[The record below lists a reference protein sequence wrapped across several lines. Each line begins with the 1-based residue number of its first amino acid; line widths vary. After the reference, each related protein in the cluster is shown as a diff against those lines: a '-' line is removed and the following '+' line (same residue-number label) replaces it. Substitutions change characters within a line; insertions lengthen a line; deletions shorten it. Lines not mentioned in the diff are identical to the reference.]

1 MHCLTP
7 FGYFR
12 KEADPAVPVKK
23 LRDAITRQVAKQAKQ
38 VAGGGAGAGGRRGGS
53 SAGKSGP
60 VVSQRT
66 MQQIILSTHFDTKDI
81 SAKNL
86 MRPAGEV
93 LASGAVVFVRASGTH
108 PGSFQSTPLPEQGG
122 RGAQRGDSSKRAA
135 RGVASTASS
144 SSASSTRVDSLSDL
158 SASLVHHLGFQR
170 AVVPSTAASAIRA
183 GARGIGAWG
192 SAATGRAGSTG
203 NVVSGGGRV
212 RDHDSGGEGEGGG
225 PEDEEEDDDD
235 GDDSDGWEDEDDVMR
250 PPSEGEDAE
259 EPIEPID
266 GGLAEDG
273 DDDSEDNCENGS
285 SGSESEEGRLAE
297 DRRDATR
304 KERAALTRRAPQTR
318 KVGGGGGVKRTRPV
332 PAALTGD
339 GMSPSHDNDTL
350 GCETELL
357 HTLVPPLYG
366 EETKTDGTR
375 GGRSGGSVD
384 SDDPD
389 GVEEHDNRAHGGR
402 AAARRSASIDTFKPR
417 PSLLKALLP
426 RTVQLPGPSLPDN
439 IRAWT
444 VDDVQTWLVHY
455 MGGLPAPVVES
466 LGRLT
471 GSQLMAVTKV
481 RLRDDFG
488 VRNNLFI
495 TKILLELRAQR
506 TRGGVLPHSG
516 GEVDVCFW
524 SVEDVALWVR
534 ESCEVSDEDAQ
545 LFAMA
550 SVDGDMLCALTEDDL
565 ADDLGVSDADTR
577 LRILSGAADL
587 RRSSRRWVRFYGGEA
602 DDDDGDAPVVPE
614 DEDLVDDPDRIK
626 NIEAQVERLERTIGD
641 VGRGRQLADT
651 TDFAAIGAGHE
662 WASGF
667 AKDTLGFVKGGGSA
681 ESAGS
686 AVGGTHVSSSNAEGV
701 QGSSRAV
708 PESVKWCTA
717 GGMSFELDP
726 AFWRRLVAICDALD
740 HAGVSIIEVS
750 AFIEVAR
757 VRVCV
762 YLLLLCISVC
772 GPTSVFLV
780 SRSQYNIMPY
790 THCSLY
796 IHLDPAPCPVC
807 W

>member
-12 KEADPAVPVKK
+12 KEADPAIPVKK
-23 LRDAITRQVAKQAKQ
+23 LRDAITRQVTKQAKQ
-38 VAGGGAGAGGRRGGS
+38 GAGGGAGAGGRRGGS

-60 VVSQRT
+60 VVGQRT

-93 LASGAVVFVRASGTH
+93 LASGSVVFVRASGTH
-108 PGSFQSTPLPEQGG
+108 PGSFQSTPLPGQGG
-122 RGAQRGDSSKRAA
+122 RGAQGGDSSKRAA

-144 SSASSTRVDSLSDL
+144 SSASSTRGGVGSLSGL
-158 SASLVHHLGFQR
+158 STSLMHHLGFQR
-170 AVVPSTAASAIRA
+170 ATVPSTAASAIGADARGT
-183 GARGIGAWG
+183 GARG
-192 SAATGRAGSTG
+192 SAAAGRVGSTG
-203 NVVSGGGRV
+203 NVVGGGGRL
-212 RDHDSGGEGEGGG
+212 RDHDSSGEGEGG
-225 PEDEEEDDDD
+225 PEEEDDDD
-235 GDDSDGWEDEDDVMR
+235 DDDSDGWEDEDDVMR
-250 PPSEGEDAE
+250 PPSEGDDAE
-259 EPIEPID
+259 EPVD

-273 DDDSEDNCENGS
+273 DDDSEDNCEIGS
-285 SGSESEEGRLAE
+285 SGSESEERRMVEG
-297 DRRDATR
+297 RRDATR
-304 KERAALTRRAPQTR
+304 KERAAPTRRAPQTR
-318 KVGGGGGVKRTRPV
+318 KVGGGVKRTRPV

-357 HTLVPPLYG
+357 RTLVPPVYG
-366 EETKTDGTR
+366 EETKTHGTR

-384 SDDPD
+384 SDDTD
-389 GVEEHDNRAHGGR
+389 GGEEDDNGAHGDR
-402 AAARRSASIDTFKPR
+402 AAARRSASTDTFKPR
-417 PSLLKALLP
+417 PSSLKALRP
-426 RTVQLPGPSLPDN
+426 RTVQLPGPPLPDN

-471 GSQLMAVTKV
+471 GSQLMAVTKA

-506 TRGGVLPHSG
+506 TREGVLPHSG

-534 ESCEVSDEDAQ
+534 ESCEVADEDAQ

-587 RRSSRRWVRFYGGEA
+587 RRSSRRWVHFYGGEA
-602 DDDDGDAPVVPE
+602 DDEGDDGDAPVVPE
-614 DEDLVDDPDRIK
+614 EEDLVDDPDRIK

-651 TDFAAIGAGHE
+651 TDFAAIGGGHE

-667 AKDTLGFVKGGGSA
+667 AKDKSGFVKGGGSA
-681 ESAGS
+681 EAAGAADAAGS
-686 AVGGTHVSSSNAEGV
+686 AEGGIHVSSSTAEGV

-740 HAGVSIIEVS
+740 HAGVSVIEVS

-757 VRVCV
+757 VSTCV
-762 YLLLLCISVC
+762 
-772 GPTSVFLV
+772 
-780 SRSQYNIMPY
+780 
-790 THCSLY
+790 
-796 IHLDPAPCPVC
+796 
-807 W
+807 